1 MIIIIIVDHCWS
13 VTHQGLV
20 GELWMLL
27 VVFVDDF
34 DAVRNIY
41 IVGNSFPTFDRLI
54 VWKWFRNLQKQVT
67 DESNLGEL
75 GLF

>member
-1 MIIIIIVDHCWS
+1 
-13 VTHQGLV
+13 
-20 GELWMLL
+20 MLL

-34 DAVRNIY
+34 DAVKNIY
-41 IVGNSFPTFDRLI
+41 IVGNSFRRIFGRVI

>member
-1 MIIIIIVDHCWS
+1 MNDYYYRHCWE
-13 VTHQGLV
+13 VEHQGSV

-34 DAVRNIY
+34 DAVNNIY
-41 IVGNSFPTFDRLI
+41 IVGNSFPIFDRLI

-67 DESNLGEL
+67 DESNLEEL